1 MLVKGFLMAT
11 PQERRN
17 IRLKNDYTEMVNIKG
32 KIIDWRIIQGIAP
45 YIEEYEL
52 TVNVRAIIGP
62 KPEYRNRHILRVTL
76 SPNYPFSA
84 PLTVMS
90 TTPSPY
96 HPNWY
101 RDGRWC
107 YGGWDIAEGLGHHVV
122 RMMRTLQFDEDITNP
137 NSPANGEASMWYQ
150 ANRNRGWFP
159 CDQTVLPD
167 PTKAR
172 FVMDQKPKKTF
183 RLGS

>member
-1 MLVKGFLMAT
+1 MAT

-17 IRLKNDYTEMVNIKG
+17 IRLKNDYAEMVNIKSD
-32 KIIDWRIIQGIAP
+32 IVSWRVTAGTPP
-45 YIEEYEL
+45 YVEGYEL
-52 TVNVRAIIGP
+52 TVNIRTITGSRP
-62 KPEYRNRHILRVTL
+62 DYRNQHILQVTL

-90 TTPSPY
+90 SIPPPY

-107 YGGWDIAEGLGHHVV
+107 YGSWDIAEGLGHHII
-122 RMMRTLQFDEDITNP
+122 RMIRTLQFDADITNP
-137 NSPANGEASMWYQ
+137 NSPANGEASHWYTS
-150 ANRNRGWFP
+150 NRGRGWFP
-159 CDQTVLPD
+159 CDRQVLPD

-172 FVMDQKPKKTF
+172 FVINEKPKKNFTF
-183 RLGS
+183 DD